1 MIHNIPQWS
10 SRCLDMLIDKKRSF
24 PIFPAHPNLRS
35 NDSEIHF
42 FLLSVFDQRSIGA
55 SCRIKLLSDSEAQTP
70 VIMSGNFVFASNTWP
85 FCSHI
90 CMRHFQ
96 IRTQIHRKNDHVRDV
111 TAVKLGK
118 YPDHAPRNGARM
130 TADSSICYCACA
142 FTSDSRRSDPS
153 DHVWQVCLCLKYLA
167 LFFPH
172 FGWNISKSELRS
184 IEKNNHVRDVTAV
197 KLGKYPDHEPKN
209 WSYRFPHLLLLHHL
223 HLLLFAHVHDSSHLC
238 HSSDA
243 ALGDVMNQTKEFL
256 SQESNQPTQT
266 NQQRSPIHLILPFKS
281 FQKLKSWNSWMVPE
295 HGHIRPDPAKLA
307 HATKSAKPRTQ
318 KTNWL
323 QTKLWSDM
331 RRRAE
336 LLRNFEQVG
345 MHCLPISSTARL
357 RVLAGK
363 KIRSSVQNLRPT
375 KSDDHLAGGGVLQPR
390 SSIRCEKWT
399 LRMKLDVQIKESL
412 DFTLYDPIAL
422 LEPGEVSRKGLGKHL
437 LKHPKRKSLD
447 LGISTLRICFHEP
460 RFVSSNHFHKTIE
473 CNWYKWGTNLYILY
487 NIYIPNLI

>member
-1 MIHNIPQWS
+1 
-10 SRCLDMLIDKKRSF
+10 MLIEKKRSF

-96 IRTQIHRKNDHVRDV
+96 IRTQIHR
-111 TAVKLGK
+111 
-118 YPDHAPRNGARM
+118 
-130 TADSSICYCACA
+130 
-142 FTSDSRRSDPS
+142 
-153 DHVWQVCLCLKYLA
+153 
-167 LFFPH
+167 
-172 FGWNISKSELRS
+172 
-184 IEKNNHVRDVTAV
+184 KNNHVRDVTAV

-281 FQKLKSWNSWMVPE
+281 FQKLKS
-295 HGHIRPDPAKLA
+295 
-307 HATKSAKPRTQ
+307 
-318 KTNWL
+318 
-323 QTKLWSDM
+323 
-331 RRRAE
+331 
-336 LLRNFEQVG
+336 
-345 MHCLPISSTARL
+345 
-357 RVLAGK
+357 
-363 KIRSSVQNLRPT
+363 
-375 KSDDHLAGGGVLQPR
+375 
-390 SSIRCEKWT
+390 
-399 LRMKLDVQIKESL
+399 
-412 DFTLYDPIAL
+412 
-422 LEPGEVSRKGLGKHL
+422 
-437 LKHPKRKSLD
+437 
-447 LGISTLRICFHEP
+447 
-460 RFVSSNHFHKTIE
+460 
-473 CNWYKWGTNLYILY
+473 
-487 NIYIPNLI
+487 